1 MRSIKVV
8 SIAIFALALATA
20 MTAAE
25 ENTYIGAAKC
35 KMCHKV
41 SLASW
46 SETAHAKAFDKLKP
60 EEQGNA
66 ECLKCHATGGSADMP
81 GVQCESCHG
90 AGSGYKSM
98 KVMKDPEASKAAGLL
113 APDEATCRGCHEG
126 APHDQPEF
134 NYEEAKKTGLHEF
147 KTE

>member
-41 SLASW
+41 SFASW

-60 EEQGNA
+60 ETA
-66 ECLKCHATGGSADMP
+66 PRCRACSASPATEP
-81 GVQCESCHG
+81 
-90 AGSGYKSM
+90 
-98 KVMKDPEASKAAGLL
+98 AA
-113 APDEATCRGCHEG
+113 ATSR
-126 APHDQPEF
+126 
-134 NYEEAKKTGLHEF
+134 
-147 KTE
+147 

>member
-1 MRSIKVV
+1 MRLIKIV

-20 MTAAE
+20 MAG

-41 SLASW
+41 QFASW
-46 SETAHAKAFDKLKP
+46 SESVHAQAFDKLKA
-60 EEQGNA
+60 EDQGKA
-66 ECLKCHATGGSADMP
+66 ECLECHATGDTADLP

-98 KVMKDPEASKAAGLL
+98 KIMKDAEASKAAGLQK
-113 APDEATCRGCHEG
+113 PDEALCRGCHEG
-126 APHDQPEF
+126 APHDQAEF

-147 KTE
+147 KAE